1 MTNKERLAELTL
13 KEATD
18 FNSELVNKSIQTFID
33 GLTAMQAK
41 QFLDLDGF
49 VEEYDIPIWEDE
61 QGPRDPRKER
71 TVPADYVI
79 PTKSEP
85 IRIAN
90 TIIFLTMGAGDM
102 ETAIDR
108 TRAAIHE
115 QQATSYQYK
124 KEYWGR
130 IGKILKIAEMPA
142 ERQEG
147 SLLQQEFLPILTG
160 AAPAMLQ
167 SMTLKDA
174 DKNTKT
180 KKATIRTKGGEIV
193 INGYDKIQ
201 GGLSTSAKKIF
212 DTARAYLTSLNFYRG
227 ESVNPTVEIDL
238 HEYWTAN
245 KGEDMEPTPERIK
258 DLKRSIRQDLTDL
271 EEVTF
276 SFTEKRGPHS
286 QDYKHIRFISSHSI
300 QRGKI
305 RINFDIEAA
314 RYLIHAFIGQ
324 HPTALLRHD
333 NRKPNS
339 YAIGAKIATHNNM
352 AANVAAGTNCTLSVM
367 ALLEA
372 APEIPTIE
380 ELMQRKSG
388 RKGKDGKEILGQR
401 NWKDKIKKPLES
413 ALDDN
418 MNKPVEYLKKWEYR
432 DPATGKT
439 VSRNRAQ
446 SLSWEEYSRLM
457 IDFTVN
463 EPQRKRGEPEEQR
476 GGTRGTLTTRKPLF
490 YKAFRRSQK
499 PITYYNFLEVIMGGM
514 PTA

>member
-1 MTNKERLAELTL
+1 
-13 KEATD
+13 
-18 FNSELVNKSIQTFID
+18 
-33 GLTAMQAK
+33 MQAK

-49 VEEYDIPIWEDE
+49 VEEYDIPIWEE
-61 QGPRDPRKER
+61 EHGPRDPRRER

-79 PTKSEP
+79 SAKSEP
-85 IRIAN
+85 IKIAN

-102 ETAIDR
+102 ETAIER
-108 TRAAIHE
+108 TCAAIHE

-167 SMTLKDA
+167 AMTLKDA
-174 DKNTKT
+174 VRDTKT
-180 KKATIRTKGGEIV
+180 KRATIRTKGGEIV

-227 ESVNPTVEIDL
+227 DSVNPTVEIDL
-238 HEYWTAN
+238 QEYWTAN

-276 SFTEKRGPHS
+276 DFTEKRGPHS

-305 RINFDIEAA
+305 RINFDIEGA

-352 AANVAAGTNCTLSVM
+352 ATNVAAGTNCTLSVM

-432 DPATGKT
+432 DPSTGRT

-446 SLSWEEYSRLM
+446 SFSWEEYSRLM

-476 GGTRGTLTTRKPLF
+476 GGTRGTLTPRKPLF
-490 YKAFRRSQK
+490 CKAFRRSKK